1 MTLAADITSFF
12 SLLSNAGL
20 PEINPLL
27 ELDETLA
34 DDYQKMLS
42 EWENQ
47 METLQVRTRECSV
60 LLKRLKSK
68 RLKLIKTLISLSYCH
83 LTQLPL

>member
-60 LLKRLKSK
+60 LLKRFKSN
-68 RLKLIKTLISLSYCH
+68 RLKLIKTFISLSY
-83 LTQLPL
+83 